1 MKTWFPQNNMDVD
14 QVIQPLTDLIEQIT
28 SSLDQAHCVV
38 SLFFDLGK
46 AFDTVNHQMLVNK
59 LKYYGLQQ
67 SENNWFQSYLINW
80 KQQVHINGVTSES
93 CSISADVPQG
103 SIVEPLLFII
113 FINDFSKSS
122 TYFYN

>member
-1 MKTWFPQNNMDVD
+1 M
-14 QVIQPLTDLIEQIT
+14 
-28 SSLDQAHCVV
+28 V

-93 CSISADVPQG
+93 CSISAVVPQG

-122 TYFYN
+122 IYFYN

>member
-1 MKTWFPQNNMDVD
+1 MYFYLANENMISSKQYGCRSGYTTSDCL
-14 QVIQPLTDLIEQIT
+14 IDLIEHLT
-28 SSLDQAHCVV
+28 SSLDQAHYVV

-80 KQQVHINGVTSES
+80 KQQVHINGVTYES

-103 SIVEPLLFII
+103 KNTDVIVHVPFVA
-113 FINDFSKSS
+113 
-122 TYFYN
+122 